1 MVTAATS
8 FSRSGVSDW
17 LIQRFS
23 AIILAAYT
31 LFIVGFIVAHPG
43 LDYTTWK
50 SLFIQPLVRIFSLAA
65 LLALVAH
72 AWIGLWAVITD
83 YLTSRLLGAK
93 ALVLRLLVLAIFAVV
108 TFAYMAW
115 AVQILWGLQ

>member
-23 AIILAAYT
+23 AIILGAYT

-50 SLFIQPLVRIFSLAA
+50 SLFIHPLVRIFSLAA

-93 ALVLRLLVLAIFAVV
+93 AIVLRLLVLAIFAVV

>member
-50 SLFIQPLVRIFSLAA
+50 SLFVQPFVRIFSLAA

-93 ALVLRLLVLAIFAVV
+93 ALVSRLLVLAIFAVV